1 MTSTAAFSSLL
12 SLLYLALLTFVGS
25 AVLLAEI
32 HHQSLPSLT
41 VHAFLELLMSS
52 SCLWMLWFGWHS
64 VNNKQLQRHQD
75 RQAGATWL
83 KGGLSLFALATL
95 VLDCLSMGYYHELQ
109 HCLPMLITAFPV
121 MQAVFTITQVSLLL
135 FKAKV
140 CIQAHQPLNRF
151 GLMHTLATNVL
162 LWMSA
167 VLEESMKQLEEFYDA
182 HKGASAQ
189 APHGG
194 SYTNS
199 CNCTTS
205 LCHNFSEGVVYLH
218 PFNIEF
224 SLFSSAMLY
233 IIWKNTGQEVSPQ
246 KSHLTHKAHFDL
258 SGAFTGLVLGALT
271 ISATIGVM
279 ISFGVLAK
287 SPETISRALHM
298 YYIFNS
304 VLLFAMFLATLIGII
319 TYWMMKKSATG
330 YSKSVVRS
338 LDVTLLLGSSSGP
351 LMISIFSLVAI
362 FFLHANGSLH
372 LLDFCFSFCKTIQI
386 LGQNLF
392 ITEAL
397 YSSLTHEPNV
407 QDNTNYI
414 KSWVFSISG
423 GPQQDVNGPFSK
435 AHLLTN
441 FMSSLENQSSRNLP
455 DYGSDQSLFQ
465 NSNIEGEQRGPSTRR
480 KCLQNISILLI
491 FYNISVWI
499 LYTYGTHPYLLS
511 QIEQSFYGFTLW
523 AIVVNISLPL
533 GIFYRMHSDSS
544 SDISTANLLLLS
556 RQNRL
561 MNGNNQNFHPS
572 SAMGR
577 VILINTPLEAN
588 SDESDAI
595 NAITVEKSKDG
606 KLGFSVRG
614 GSEHGLGIF
623 VSKVEEGSSAEQAG
637 LCVGDKITEVNSVSL
652 ENITM
657 GSAIKVLT
665 GNNRLRM
672 VVRRMGKVPGIKFSK
687 EKTTWVDV
695 VNRRLVVERS
705 GSSPSDTSS
714 EIGRR
719 RIVHLYTT
727 SDDYCLGFNIR
738 GGKEYGL
745 GIYVSKVDP
754 GGLAEQH
761 GIKVGD
767 QVLAANGV
775 KFNNISHSRAV
786 EVLKGQTHIMLTIK
800 ETGRFPAYKEM
811 VAEYC
816 WLNRLTNGQLQQ
828 LSQTSESSSSM
839 SSYSSGTPLS
849 SMNGLFMA
857 PVPSSAES
865 CMVDVGI
872 STELP
877 VQGPLSQRAETAMQT
892 EPLPDGAFFSGS
904 LISETQRIVQPMKIL
919 KDTAIRTEN
928 LKEPFH
934 LRKHQ
939 PFVSKEIT
947 EPSPQMALL
956 LALSHPRQPI
966 KRSQSYL
973 TICEEKHQRK
983 KGKLVSSEKKV
994 TLQRSKTLMNLFFKS
1009 TRLGRPSST
1018 TGSLESQRKSKL
1030 PAQSEGEKEKG
1041 PSFASLSSKAS
1052 DKHSGGE
1059 PSKTID
1065 SHLLLIED
1073 MARKLLM
1080 EDEVAAVLRHCTRYI
1095 REGGVEDLVRPLL
1108 AILDRPEKNVI
1119 ASTDLGRFDMRSPAL
1134 RPAQHETPPK
1144 RHLITPVPGEFFCY
1158 FLFTLLGSFLLK
1170 PVMTNKANGEEEHKE
1185 MLKDAM
1191 ERLQLSPRRGQ
1202 TQPQNYT
1209 PLADV
1214 PVDSYISNRVFSSV
1228 SSGKEPQWNL
1238 TKPTKSSMSSLHT
1251 VSSQVQSLQH
1261 GDGQP
1266 GRERPPSS
1274 KSSHRQ
1280 AVAWGPH
1287 GEIMPA
1293 SDTLYSVINRP
1304 RRARPLLSQ
1313 LFKEASATSEV
1324 MQAEI
1329 GDEIPE
1335 NLLQNG
1341 PNDKEAEEY
1350 ELVTVS
1356 LSKNKQSLGISI
1368 SGGIESRLQP
1378 MVKIEKIFPGGAA
1391 SLSGELEAGYE
1402 LVAIE
1407 GESLQNVTH
1416 QRAVD
1421 IIRQAYRNKAKE
1433 PMEIVVKVPK
1443 KIK

>member
-1 MTSTAAFSSLL
+1 MANVSDSFPKEFFYPA
-12 SLLYLALLTFVGS
+12 
-25 AVLLAEI
+25 
-32 HHQSLPSLT
+32 
-41 VHAFLELLMSS
+41 
-52 SCLWMLWFGWHS
+52 HS
-64 VNNKQLQRHQD
+64 Q
-75 RQAGATWL
+75 
-83 KGGLSLFALATL
+83 
-95 VLDCLSMGYYHELQ
+95 
-109 HCLPMLITAFPV
+109 
-121 MQAVFTITQVSLLL
+121 
-135 FKAKV
+135 
-140 CIQAHQPLNRF
+140 
-151 GLMHTLATNVL
+151 
-162 LWMSA
+162 
-167 VLEESMKQLEEFYDA
+167 
-182 HKGASAQ
+182 
-189 APHGG
+189 
-194 SYTNS
+194 
-199 CNCTTS
+199 
-205 LCHNFSEGVVYLH
+205 
-218 PFNIEF
+218 
-224 SLFSSAMLY
+224 
-233 IIWKNTGQEVSPQ
+233 
-246 KSHLTHKAHFDL
+246 
-258 SGAFTGLVLGALT
+258 
-271 ISATIGVM
+271 
-279 ISFGVLAK
+279 
-287 SPETISRALHM
+287 
-298 YYIFNS
+298 
-304 VLLFAMFLATLIGII
+304 
-319 TYWMMKKSATG
+319 
-330 YSKSVVRS
+330 
-338 LDVTLLLGSSSGP
+338 
-351 LMISIFSLVAI
+351 
-362 FFLHANGSLH
+362 
-372 LLDFCFSFCKTIQI
+372 
-386 LGQNLF
+386 
-392 ITEAL
+392 
-397 YSSLTHEPNV
+397 
-407 QDNTNYI
+407 
-414 KSWVFSISG
+414 
-423 GPQQDVNGPFSK
+423 
-435 AHLLTN
+435 
-441 FMSSLENQSSRNLP
+441 
-455 DYGSDQSLFQ
+455 
-465 NSNIEGEQRGPSTRR
+465 
-480 KCLQNISILLI
+480 
-491 FYNISVWI
+491 
-499 LYTYGTHPYLLS
+499 
-511 QIEQSFYGFTLW
+511 
-523 AIVVNISLPL
+523 
-533 GIFYRMHSDSS
+533 DSS
-544 SDISTANLLLLS
+544 SDISTANLHLLS

-561 MNGNNQNFHPS
+561 MNGNNPSFHPS
-572 SAMGR
+572 SPMGR

-588 SDESDAI
+588 SDESDVI

-695 VNRRLVVERS
+695 VNRRLIVERS

-719 RIVHLYTT
+719 RIIHLYTT

-775 KFNNISHSRAV
+775 KFDNISHSRAV

-839 SSYSSGTPLS
+839 SSYSSGTPLN

-857 PVPSSAES
+857 PVSSSAEG

-877 VQGPLSQRAETAMQT
+877 IQSHLSQRAETAMQT

-919 KDTAIRTEN
+919 KDTAIRTES
-928 LKEPFH
+928 LKESFH

-947 EPSPQMALL
+947 EPSPKMALL

-983 KGKLVSSEKKV
+983 KGKLVPSEKKV
-994 TLQRSKTLMNLFFKS
+994 TLKRSKTLMNLFFKS

-1041 PSFASLSSKAS
+1041 RSFASPSSKGS
-1052 DKHSGGE
+1052 DKHSGDE

-1065 SHLLLIED
+1065 SHLLLVED

-1095 REGGVEDLVRPLL
+1095 QEGGVEDLVRPLL
-1108 AILDRPEKNVI
+1108 AILDRPEKLLLLRDIRNVI
-1119 ASTDLGRFDMRSPAL
+1119 ASTDLGRFDSMVVPLEMEAYDALKSRTVRSPAL

-1144 RHLITPVPGEFFCY
+1144 RHLITPVPDFR
-1158 FLFTLLGSFLLK
+1158 GSFLLK
-1170 PVMTNKANGEEEHKE
+1170 PVMTNKANGEEEPKE

-1191 ERLQLSPRRGQ
+1191 ERLQLSPRHGQ

-1214 PVDSYISNRVFSSV
+1214 PVDSYIPNRISSSV
-1228 SSGKEPQWNL
+1228 ASGKEPHWSL

-1251 VSSQVQSLQH
+1251 VSSQVQSLEH

-1280 AVAWGPH
+1280 AIARGAH

-1293 SDTLYSVINRP
+1293 NDTLYSVINRP

-1313 LFKEASATSEV
+1313 LFKEPSATSKEL
-1324 MQAEI
+1324 QAEM

-1341 PNDKEAEEY
+1341 PNDKEEEEY

-1407 GESLQNVTH
+1407 GETLQNVTH